1 MLSVNYQIAAIEE
14 ISQSLQQ
21 QESSN
26 NQIEGDISES
36 IEVHEMI
43 EEASKVIKERAA
55 KKKEE
60 EKLQ

>member
-1 MLSVNYQIAAIEE
+1 MLSVNYLIAEKE
-14 ISQSLQQ
+14 DISQLLQY

-26 NQIEGDISES
+26 NQMEDTSES
-36 IEVHEMI
+36 IEIHEMI

-60 EKLQ
+60 DKLQ

>member
-1 MLSVNYQIAAIEE
+1 MLSVNYQISAIEE

-26 NQIEGDISES
+26 IQIEGDISES
-36 IEVHEMI
+36 IEIHEMI

-60 EKLQ
+60 DKL

>member
-14 ISQSLQQ
+14 ISQSLQH

-26 NQIEGDISES
+26 NQIEGDICES
-36 IEVHEMI
+36 IEIHEMI

>member
-1 MLSVNYQIAAIEE
+1 MLSVNYQITAIEE

-36 IEVHEMI
+36 IEIHEMI

-60 EKLQ
+60 DKL

>member
-1 MLSVNYQIAAIEE
+1 MLSVNYQISAIEE

-36 IEVHEMI
+36 IEIHEMI

-60 EKLQ
+60 DKL

>member
-1 MLSVNYQIAAIEE
+1 MLSVNYLIAEKE
-14 ISQSLQQ
+14 DISQSLQN

-26 NQIEGDISES
+26 NQMEDTSES
-36 IEVHEMI
+36 IEIHEMI

-60 EKLQ
+60 DKLQ